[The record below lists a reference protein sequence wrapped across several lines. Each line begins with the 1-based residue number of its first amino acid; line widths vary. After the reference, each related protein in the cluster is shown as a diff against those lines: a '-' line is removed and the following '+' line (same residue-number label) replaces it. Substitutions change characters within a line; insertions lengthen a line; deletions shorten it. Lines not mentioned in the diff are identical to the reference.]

1 MNKDIDHTGALI
13 KAHRLYPYYYLFI
26 YLFIAEKGYL
36 LNRNMFG
43 LETLESS
50 VFSEELEKNMYIYVT
65 ELSR

>member
-26 YLFIAEKGYL
+26 AEKEYL

>member
-1 MNKDIDHTGALI
+1 
-13 KAHRLYPYYYLFI
+13 
-26 YLFIAEKGYL
+26 
-36 LNRNMFG
+36 MFG